1 MITQANPFQ
10 PLDFLKV
17 VAHELRWQIITS
29 LIHSDYCV
37 QELIALLKQPQNL
50 VSYHLKQL
58 RESQL
63 VVERRSTADA
73 REVYYSL
80 DLVRLE
86 ALYHSVGT
94 ALHPALNQTV
104 DALEMPPDTLARSP
118 AMNARV
124 LFLCTENSA
133 RSQMAEGI
141 LRHLTRD
148 RLAVFSA
155 GTAPSFVHPNAIR
168 ALAEMGIDISQQRAK
183 GVDEFDGQSFDYV
196 VTVCDRARENCP
208 VFPNETQLI
217 HWSFPDPATVT
228 GNAAQYQAFVETAQQ
243 LRTRTHYFLTLIQHQ
258 KEALT

>member
-1 MITQANPFQ
+1 MITQPNPFQ

-29 LIHSDYCV
+29 LIHSDYRV

-63 VVERRSTADA
+63 VIERRSTADA

-94 ALHPALNQTV
+94 ALHPALNQSV
-104 DALEMPPDTLARSP
+104 DTLETQPDTFDGLA
-118 AMNARV
+118 AMNTRV

-141 LRHLTRD
+141 LRHLTGD
-148 RLAVFSA
+148 RLTVFSA

-183 GVDEFDGQSFDYV
+183 GVDEFHDEPFDYV

-208 VFPNETQLI
+208 VFPGDTQFI
-217 HWSFPDPATVT
+217 HWSFPDPATVV
-228 GNAAQYQAFVETAQQ
+228 GSDAQYQAFVETAKQ
-243 LRTRTHYFLTLIQHQ
+243 LRTRAHYLLTLIQHP
-258 KEALT
+258 KEAVS

>member
-1 MITQANPFQ
+1 MTNSINTLQ

-17 VAHELRWQIITS
+17 VAHELRWQLVTS
-29 LIHSDYCV
+29 LIHSDYRV
-37 QELIALLKQPQNL
+37 QELIERLKQPQNL

-63 VVERRSTADA
+63 VIERRSTAGA

-94 ALHPALNQTV
+94 ALHPALNV
-104 DALEMPPDTLARSP
+104 ASDIPPSALNVSST
-118 AMNARV
+118 MNARV
-124 LFLCTENSA
+124 LFLCTGNSA

-141 LRHLTRD
+141 LRHLTED

-168 ALAEMGIDISQQRAK
+168 VMAEMGIDISQQRAK
-183 GVDEFDGQSFDYV
+183 GVDEFHDEAFDYV

-208 VFPNETQLI
+208 VFPNDTQLI

-228 GNAAQYQAFVETAQQ
+228 GSAAQYQAFVETAQQ